1 MMVGLTAESVLKLS
15 THVFTVER
23 LRCKVLHPWKCLT
36 NWNNCTVMRYI
47 FTELLLPYMVVG
59 LTAECVQVYWSL
71 SSHAFK
77 SEWLCCEVSLN
88 LSVEV
93 LEHLKQLELVLQY
106 MVLGL
111 TTVVLVYR
119 LLQMAY
125 LLMHAK
131 VSDYAVNIIPLGLN
145 PRKYFSD

>member
-1 MMVGLTAESVLKLS
+1 M
-15 THVFTVER
+15 
-23 LRCKVLHPWKCLT
+23 
-36 NWNNCTVMRYI
+36 
-47 FTELLLPYMVVG
+47 
-59 LTAECVQVYWSL
+59 
-71 SSHAFK
+71 
-77 SEWLCCEVSLN
+77 
-88 LSVEV
+88 EV

-145 PRKYFSD
+145 PGKYFSD